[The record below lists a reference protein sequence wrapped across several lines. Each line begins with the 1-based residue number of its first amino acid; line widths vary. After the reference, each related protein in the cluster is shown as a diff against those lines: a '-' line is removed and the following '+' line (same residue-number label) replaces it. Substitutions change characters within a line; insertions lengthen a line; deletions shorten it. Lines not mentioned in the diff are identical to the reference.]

1 MPRRDTYHQAV
12 KNALLKD
19 GWTITADPM
28 RVEFGGVEFYVDLG
42 AERLLAA
49 ERGSERIA
57 VEVKSFIAASDI
69 SEFYTA
75 LGQFLSY
82 RLALEREQPERQLY
96 VAVPEDAWTTF
107 FALPFAVEMRQRHQL
122 SIIVFD
128 STEETIRQW
137 TRA

>member
-1 MPRRDTYHQAV
+1 MSRRDTYHHTV
-12 KNALLKD
+12 RNALIKD
-19 GWTITADPM
+19 GWTITADPL
-28 RVEFGGVEFYVDLG
+28 RVDFGGVEFYVDLG

-49 ERGSERIA
+49 ERGDNRIA
-57 VEVKSFIAASDI
+57 VEIKSFVGASDI

-82 RLALEREQPERQLY
+82 RLALEREQPERHLY

-107 FALPFAVEMRQRHQL
+107 FALPFAVEMLQRHHL

-128 STEETIRQW
+128 SIQETIRLW
-137 TRA
+137 TRS

>member
-19 GWTITADPM
+19 GWTITADPL

-128 STEETIRQW
+128 SKEETIRQW